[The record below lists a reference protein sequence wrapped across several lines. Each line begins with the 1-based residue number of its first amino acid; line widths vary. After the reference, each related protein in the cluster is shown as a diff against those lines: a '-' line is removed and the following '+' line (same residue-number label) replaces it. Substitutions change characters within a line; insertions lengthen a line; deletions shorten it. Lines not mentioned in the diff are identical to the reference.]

1 MARQHKR
8 HWVKAVSYR
17 VFGTL
22 ASTGVA
28 WVISHDLRV
37 SAGVFA
43 VDGIG
48 KIVLYYLHECV
59 WDRISWGTNHRPQ
72 PAGEIS

>member
-1 MARQHKR
+1 MVRKHKR

-22 ASTGVA
+22 ATTGAAYLV
-28 WVISHDLRV
+28 SHDVRI
-37 SAGVFA
+37 SASVFA
-43 VDGIG
+43 IDGIG

-59 WDRISWGTNHRPQ
+59 WDRIQWGTPQ
-72 PAGEIS
+72 PQTEIGEIA